1 MNPIN
6 DTQHGVV
13 KRMRE
18 LRDELGEKL
27 SKMTWEE
34 EKEYIRQGTLSVDP
48 TFYERLEKKKELI
61 QNVNKS

>member
-18 LRDELGEKL
+18 LRDESGEKL
-27 SKMTWEE
+27 SKMT
-34 EKEYIRQGTLSVDP
+34 
-48 TFYERLEKKKELI
+48 
-61 QNVNKS
+61 